1 MRLCLHIWVSLAV
14 VAQHRDEQYQL
25 LLVRGPDPGKRR
37 KSRSALSNFFMVR
50 AFAPPISGRGVA
62 ADASGPSRRRRHPV
76 TLCGPTR

>member
-1 MRLCLHIWVSLAV
+1 MRLCVPIWVSLAV

-50 AFAPPISGRGVA
+50 AFAPHDGEIQRCLMPPRADGRHN
-62 ADASGPSRRRRHPV
+62 SS
-76 TLCGPTR
+76 